1 MTDLHEIQKYAF
13 DSALVT
19 LRLSTNVV
27 RLSRALSMASS
38 SLVVGAV
45 TLFAFG
51 SDVDL

>member
-27 RLSRALSMASS
+27 RLSRALSMA
-38 SLVVGAV
+38 V